1 MKVEIDGIYFFIN
14 SLHSLHAYFNKFPE
28 LANKLMDLV
37 IEDSSLFSSVEYA
50 QLKYFAVRFPQ
61 HKKRY
66 FEHLLNS
73 NLFAN
78 PTSNTTLKAILFREK
93 EIDRYLE
100 LFPDFANQLIEKR
113 TPDSILLQNSPQ
125 NVDELNCLITKYPSR
140 KEEFIN
146 KISQEK
152 FNDFFRNLD
161 TIDQF
166 MKDFPDHRS
175 ILIKKLFEPNGE
187 NWDIVWGLCKNS
199 PSPGLRFV
207 RLLETFK
214 DQQEKLYDLLL
225 EHFHELINHYLDFST
240 VWVNASSIFQKK
252 LLEKAFA
259 DSENFQRLIHNE
271 VSLESYS
278 NLIKEP
284 LVPYL
289 RKLLDLPLLWR
300 NYLTQGFCQNSLH
313 KTCPN
318 FFFKEIIPFVFNQ
331 QSIFTMLFKKAYD
344 LYNPS
349 FKRILPDEVMED
361 FLGRAF
367 ELNDPVNFFKSQ
379 GYCIA
384 HLGKV
389 APRNTEKLIKILLKK
404 DSDFFKV
411 FNNFNEIKDC
421 IRAFPDYKE
430 DLLRQ
435 LTKKERPFSKLMSN
449 QLDLEYGLILARRTF
464 PDYSLFQVKDP
475 VKKIKENYE
484 RLDTW
489 AKVSKHPQN
498 PYRKHLSQQ
507 SIHLIA
513 MFAVDNEVYNA
524 KTASEVTQ
532 EILNSESETPT
543 P

>member
-100 LFPDFANQLIEKR
+100 LFPDFAKQLIEKR
-113 TPDSILLQNSPQ
+113 TPESILLQNSPQ

-146 KISQEK
+146 KILQEK

-449 QLDLEYGLILARRTF
+449 QLDLEYGLISARRTF